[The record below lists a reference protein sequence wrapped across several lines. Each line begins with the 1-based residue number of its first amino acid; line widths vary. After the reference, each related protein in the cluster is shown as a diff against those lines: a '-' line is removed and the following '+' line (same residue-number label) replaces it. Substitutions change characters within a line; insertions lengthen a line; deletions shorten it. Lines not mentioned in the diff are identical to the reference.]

1 MNHASHLNK
10 HQTIS
15 QTMRTKTLRLFLA
28 IAAISATIS
37 LPAQVVVNEYSCA
50 NWRQFLDFYQSTE
63 DWIELYNPSPSPV
76 DLSGYH
82 LSDNVKKPAKWTF
95 PVNTV
100 INANGYLYLWCSGRD
115 LKDPAGKLH
124 TNFKLTQ
131 TKNNA
136 EHIVFSDPAG
146 AILEDIEIE
155 KTQTHQ
161 SRVRFPDGSNE
172 WRISLDP
179 SLGITNDN
187 LPTKTAY
194 AARPTMSQPAG
205 FYADTVTVA
214 ISSTEPDAVI
224 RYTLTGVE
232 PNAISPIY
240 TQPLLLTKTTVVK
253 AATFSNNPLIHK
265 SFVQFNTYFVNED
278 HSLAVVSVASDGVL
292 QLANGNQ
299 SLRPWGSIEFFDK
312 SKQRKTR
319 SYGEL
324 NSHGQDSWANDQRSL
339 DWICRDEMGYNYAL
353 EEQLFPLTDR
363 DAFQRIILR
372 AAGDDNYPAAHH
384 QQNEGSAHV
393 RDAYVHNLAKRGG
406 LNLDVRT
413 AEKCIVYLNGQYWG
427 VYDMREI
434 PDDHDFTDY
443 YYGQGKYEIQ
453 YVLTWG
459 NTWAAY
465 GGQQAINDWHGIR
478 AFILANNMND
488 PIKFKYVEDHYDY
501 KSLID
506 YVIVN
511 SFTVC
516 TDWLNYNTG
525 IWRGLN
531 PEGQHKKWGY
541 ILWDNDATFDHYIN
555 YTGLPST
562 QFDAKPCNPEYLTG
576 GSDPEQH
583 IRVLNKLRTNPTV
596 ERYYVTRMADMMY
609 TVFGCENMLNYLD
622 TIEGLIAPEMTRH
635 GLRWD
640 GTYTEWKNN
649 LDELRDFITSRC
661 NILPSLMDDCYF
673 VAGPFQ
679 TLVVVDPPLAGTLNI
694 NTLTYTADQFP
705 HEQAYFGGP
714 DIGMS
719 LWAFADTAAGYK
731 FDHWSATNHTF
742 ADPDSTFGFLDL
754 TAADTIVAHFSKKSS
769 PVFEP
774 SNQPK
779 PAFTAFPSVFDGLVS
794 VNFYLP
800 EASNISLR
808 LFDLL
813 GNQVAEYLV
822 GETEGKGSAQFDLSN
837 SNLSAGVYFLK
848 CSAGDFEKT
857 VKLVR
862 AK

>member
-1 MNHASHLNK
+1 MK
-10 HQTIS
+10 TI
-15 QTMRTKTLRLFLA
+15 TLRLFFA
-28 IAAISATIS
+28 IATISAAIS

-50 NWRQFLDFYQSTE
+50 NLQEFLDYYQSTE
-63 DWIELYNPSPSPV
+63 DWIELYNPSPLAV

-82 LSDNVKKPAKWTF
+82 LSDNDNKPDKWTF
-95 PVNTV
+95 PANTV
-100 INANGYLYLWCSGRD
+100 ISANGYLYVWCSGRD
-115 LKDPAGKLH
+115 LKDAQGKLH

-131 TKNNA
+131 TKSNA
-136 EHIVFSDPAG
+136 EHIVFANPAG
-146 AILEDIEIE
+146 TVLQDIKIE
-155 KTQTHQ
+155 KTQVHE
-161 SRVRFPDGSNE
+161 SWARFPDGSNE
-172 WRISLDP
+172 WRISLEP
-179 SLGITNDN
+179 TLGSSNDN
-187 LPTKTAY
+187 ALTAITY

-205 FYADTVTVA
+205 FYTDEVTVA

-224 RYTLTGVE
+224 HYSLTGVE
-232 PNAISPIY
+232 PTVNSPIY

-278 HSLAVVSVASDGVL
+278 HTLAVVSVASDGVL

-339 DWICRDEMGYNYAL
+339 DWVTRDEMGYNYAL
-353 EEQLFPLTDR
+353 QEQLFPLTDR
-363 DAFQRIILR
+363 DEFQRIILR

-384 QQNEGSAHV
+384 TQNEGSAHV

-406 LNLDVRT
+406 LALDVR
-413 AEKCIVYLNGQYWG
+413 ASEKCIVYLNGQYWG

-443 YYGQGKYEIQ
+443 YYGQGKYDIQ

-459 NTWAAY
+459 NTWAQY
-465 GGQQAINDWHGIR
+465 GGNQAINEWHAIR
-478 AFILANNMND
+478 AFILNNNMND
-488 PIKFKYVEDHYDY
+488 PNKFKYVEDHYDY

-531 PEGQHKKWGY
+531 PEGEHKKWGY

-562 QFDAKPCNPEYLTG
+562 EFDAAPCNPESLTG
-576 GSDPEQH
+576 FSDPEDH
-583 IRVLNKLRTNPTV
+583 IQVLNKLRSNQNV
-596 ERYYVTRMADMMY
+596 ERYYVTRMADMMS

-622 TIEGLIAPEMTRH
+622 TIEGLIDPEMTRH
-635 GLRWD
+635 AQRWD
-640 GTYTEWKNN
+640 GTYAEWKNN
-649 LDELRDFITSRC
+649 IDELRDFIANRC
-661 NILPSLMDDCYF
+661 NILPSLMDDCYS
-673 VAGPFQ
+673 VTGPFQ
-679 TLVVVDPPLAGTLNI
+679 TVVVVDPPLAGTLNI

-705 HEQAYFGGP
+705 HEQAYFGGT
-714 DIGMS
+714 DAGIS

-742 ADPDSTFGFLDL
+742 ADPDSTYGFLNL
-754 TAADTIVAHFSKKSS
+754 STADTIVAHFSKKSS
-769 PVFEP
+769 PVLDLGDR
-774 SNQPK
+774 PK
-779 PAFTAFPSVFDGLVS
+779 PTFNAFPTLFEDVVS
-794 VNFYLP
+794 VNFFLP
-800 EASNISLR
+800 EKSNITLR

-822 GETEGKGSAQFDLSN
+822 GDTAGKGTVPFDLSN
-837 SNLSAGVYFLK
+837 SLPSGVYFLK

-862 AK
+862 AR